1 MRDPTRDA
9 FAAEAKAVLARLP
22 LAFREQ
28 LDDVVLRVEEFASP
42 EQLAAVGLSDRWEFR
57 ALSGHSGSP

>member
-9 FAAEAKAVLARLP
+9 FSAEAKAVLARLP
-22 LAFREQ
+22 LAFCEQ

-42 EQLAAVGLSDRWEFR
+42 EQLAAVGLSDR
-57 ALSGHSGSP
+57 